1 MNEAMGVFYRHFAPL
16 ERKIFEAKWLHKNLR
31 DLLDML
37 IQQERFGPRP
47 KSKFIL
53 ESCLIVQP

>member
-1 MNEAMGVFYRHFAPL
+1 MKLWVFSTDISLLWSGR
-16 ERKIFEAKWLHKNLR
+16 FEAKWLHKNLR